1 MISNSRPF
9 HKTHSEL
16 LRDKKYLLWRFSP
29 SRELDRYWNVLIKQN
44 LELQKEIDIAD
55 GYLKKKSFPKRY
67 LKVEKKEKIL
77 QEILFS
83 VQQKRKNKE
92 KKRERILKISK
103 LRDSSFN
110 SAINRNVYISNI
122 SIWLH
127 RTNINLSK

>member
-1 MISNSRPF
+1 M
-9 HKTHSEL
+9 
-16 LRDKKYLLWRFSP
+16 WRFSP

-67 LKVEKKEKIL
+67 LKVEKKRKKIL

-83 VQQKRKNKE
+83 VQQKE
-92 KKRERILKISK
+92 KKQREKERENPKISK